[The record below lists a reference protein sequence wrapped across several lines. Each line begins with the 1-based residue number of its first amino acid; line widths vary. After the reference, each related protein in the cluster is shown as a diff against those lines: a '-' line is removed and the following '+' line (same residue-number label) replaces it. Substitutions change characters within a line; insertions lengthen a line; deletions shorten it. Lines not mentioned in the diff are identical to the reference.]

1 MKNKSASQQQDRGF
15 SLIEVL
21 AGIAIFSIAVFAIA
35 TLLTSSISA
44 NSKGRIVTEASAW
57 ASDRIERLMLVD
69 YDDLESSAAPVE
81 ENGYLISWDVSEK
94 AMDLDNVKTVAVT
107 VQDPQRRLKDFTFEF
122 YRLTTY

>member
-69 YDDLESSAAPVE
+69 YDDLESSAADVE
-81 ENGYLISWDVSEK
+81 ENGYLISWVVTEK